1 MTLHQPITRTLYY
14 HYTHLIGMVSL
25 LELFDPCCFYTHL
38 SREVLPLER
47 FGYVIRGVRTHG
59 GQLETDAVVHQDQ
72 LQVEVLDCVPHRSG

>member
-14 HYTHLIGMVSL
+14 HYIHLIGMVSL

-59 GQLETDAVVHQDQ
+59 GQLKTDAVVHQDQ
-72 LQVEVLDCVPHRSG
+72 LQVEVLDCVPHRSS

>member
-14 HYTHLIGMVSL
+14 HYTHLIGIVSL

-72 LQVEVLDCVPHRSG
+72 LQVEVLDCVPHCSG